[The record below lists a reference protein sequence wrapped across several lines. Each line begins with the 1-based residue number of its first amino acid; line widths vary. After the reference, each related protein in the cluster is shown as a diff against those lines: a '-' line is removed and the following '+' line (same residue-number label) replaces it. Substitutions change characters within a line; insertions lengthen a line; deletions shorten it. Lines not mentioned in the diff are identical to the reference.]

1 MGCLAVMAAA
11 LGGCGKEEGTAVGN
25 GAGVEA
31 APEKAGESSVEFGMP
46 DEDSTKGGSSVKKRT
61 RQKRSAGQNAAGNG
75 KQGKRWKKHGRVSRS
90 RRDYGDPGRPL
101 RRDFP
106 DRAGGVEV

>member
-46 DEDSTKGGSSVKKRT
+46 DEDSTKGGSSVKEADSTKD
-61 RQKRSAGQNAAGNG
+61 
-75 KQGKRWKKHGRVSRS
+75 VSRS